1 MPEQEVGTNTTR
13 DDGPAEDEFSPVGT
27 MVLTVAY
34 IIIFA
39 AAWGLVYFTELLA
52 RR

>member
-1 MPEQEVGTNTTR
+1 MSQYGVLPPDKVEE
-13 DDGPAEDEFSPVGT
+13 PAEEELTPIGT

-34 IIIFA
+34 IVIFA